1 MLEFIFVY
9 FLGGFTFLPLA
20 CLIYIRFL
28 SAKQQEQTENKKQEC
43 KQHTSEVKHG
53 WIQLTNQYEP
63 KMPEHNGILSLTSS
77 NIYYGVLK
85 HGTLFCYESEK
96 QDNVCKILP
105 IQDYLISLY
114 PEGKPENEL
123 FSRSS
128 VIRLGDIQSDTTYF
142 LNCNRKVDKEDWYL
156 GLIDAHNMLKDSPN
170 EAQYVM
176 MDSTHFD
183 ASAIED
189 LIYHVQS
196 TPSHRETAWMNA
208 IIGRLF
214 LGMYKTDMFK
224 EWVETKV
231 KKKINT
237 KRPQFLD
244 EIVVRKVDVGQTVPY
259 ITDPKLVSITA
270 EGEIV
275 AEATV
280 EYQGGLAVEIQ
291 TDINWSYSSRMK
303 PIRMNVV
310 LSVQLK
316 KLFGRMMLKL
326 KSPPSNRC
334 WLAFYD
340 MPEMEWKITP
350 IVADKQIT
358 LSIVTNA
365 IESRIREVMAE
376 TFVLPNMDDTPF
388 CFSCG
393 KGGIFGNRVPVVAKK
408 QSRKTEI
415 KTHAEAIEK
424 EHNDISEQKHS
435 QKVEVVD
442 TSASIKSAPASVEPR
457 ENEHRW
463 SNTLLRKRSKNTDE
477 TSDTESISSIK
488 SNGSGF
494 LRKIS
499 DYLPS
504 ESPSSGH
511 SIRSIRRNTLIN
523 KAEDFL
529 NKRITKQPSASLPS
543 LPVGDNYQALDAEKK
558 QMYEERLA
566 NMRKR
571 AAAATA
577 AAVVAVEEEEEEEE
591 KEEQQESHDLGGS
604 TKTQIPSM
612 TSVKQGRQRA
622 TSCVNEASIT
632 RSVPLTVK
640 PPLPPRRNSA
650 HIVLHKYP
658 TKNTAF
664 S

>member
-28 SAKQQEQTENKKQEC
+28 SAKQQEQTENKKQEYR
-43 KQHTSEVKHG
+43 QHTSEVKHG

-77 NIYYGVLK
+77 NMYYGVLK

-128 VIRLGDIQSDTTYF
+128 VIRLGDIQSDTAYF

-183 ASAIED
+183 PSAIEN

-388 CFSCG
+388 CFSGG
-393 KGGIFGNRVPVVAKK
+393 KGGIFGNR
-408 QSRKTEI
+408 
-415 KTHAEAIEK
+415 AIEI
-424 EHNDISEQKHS
+424 EHKDISEQKHS

-442 TSASIKSAPASVEPR
+442 TPASIKSAPASVEPR
-457 ENEHRW
+457 ENENRW

-477 TSDTESISSIK
+477 ISDTESISSIK

-529 NKRITKQPSASLPS
+529 NKRITKQPSASLPL
-543 LPVGDNYQALDAEKK
+543 LP
-558 QMYEERLA
+558 
-566 NMRKR
+566 
-571 AAAATA
+571 
-577 AAVVAVEEEEEEEE
+577 
-591 KEEQQESHDLGGS
+591 QQESHDLEGS
-604 TKTQIPSM
+604 TKTQIPSV
-612 TSVKQGRQRA
+612 TSVKQSRQRA

-632 RSVPLTVK
+632 HSVPLTVK

-658 TKNTAF
+658 TSNNEKPPLPQTPRPAPLMYKENKTEA
-664 S
+664 

>member
-9 FLGGFTFLPLA
+9 LLGGFTFLPLA

-28 SAKQQEQTENKKQEC
+28 SIKQQEQIENKKQEY

-63 KMPEHNGILSLTSS
+63 KMPEQNGILSLTSS
-77 NIYYGVLK
+77 NMYYGVLK

-96 QDNVCKILP
+96 EDNVCKILP

-142 LNCNRKVDKEDWYL
+142 LNCSRKVDKEDWYL

-244 EIVVRKVDVGQTVPY
+244 EITVRKVDVGQTVPY

-393 KGGIFGNRVPVVAKK
+393 KGGIFGNRVPVIAKK
-408 QSRKTEI
+408 QSRK
-415 KTHAEAIEK
+415 AE
-424 EHNDISEQKHS
+424 KHS
-435 QKVEVVD
+435 QKIEVID
-442 TSASIKSAPASVEPR
+442 TSASVKSAPASMEST

-477 TSDTESISSIK
+477 ASDTESISSIK

-504 ESPSSGH
+504 ESPSSSH

-529 NKRITKQPSASLPS
+529 NKRITKQSSASLPS
-543 LPVGDNYQALDAEKK
+543 LYVGDNYQVLDAEKK

-566 NMRKR
+566 SMRKR
-571 AAAATA
+571 AAAAAATA
-577 AAVVAVEEEEEEEE
+577 TAVVVEEEQ
-591 KEEQQESHDLGGS
+591 QQENHDLEGS

-612 TSVKQGRQRA
+612 ASVKQGRQRA
-622 TSCVNEASIT
+622 TSCVNEASVT
-632 RSVPLTVK
+632 RSVSLTVK
-640 PPLPPRRNSA
+640 PPLPPRRNST

-658 TKNTAF
+658 TKSTAF